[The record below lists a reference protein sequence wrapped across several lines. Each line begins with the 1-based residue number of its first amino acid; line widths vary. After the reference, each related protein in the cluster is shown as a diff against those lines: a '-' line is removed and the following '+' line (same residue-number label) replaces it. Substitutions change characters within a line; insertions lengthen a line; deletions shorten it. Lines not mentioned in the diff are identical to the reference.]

1 MAVASLPPRI
11 VEASATYTPSVEQV
25 AVLRTDGDGVIIFG
39 EGDEHP
45 ALGFD
50 PRLAA
55 GRTVWQAF
63 AEHPE
68 AVDAAHEALA
78 GRPARASLTE
88 HDRSIVLRF
97 EPRRDGRGR
106 VVGCAVLGI
115 DVAGAARELART
127 EVLFAEAQRV
137 AHIGCWEWDATRNVV
152 AWTEELY
159 AIYGLARGE
168 FGGTYEAFLS
178 HVHPDD
184 RERTRAVVFDAFR
197 RGTPFIYD
205 HRIVRPDG
213 VVRMLHTRGAVAVDS
228 AGKPVRLIGCC
239 WDVTDLW
246 EADRELER
254 SLSLL
259 QATLD
264 STADGI
270 VVVDLEGKVVSINR
284 RALALWDIPERLAAS
299 GDLWAL
305 VDHVGPSIDDP
316 EGFVRN
322 ERELLA
328 DRETERLDTIRFK
341 DGRVFERYSQP
352 YLIGGAVAGRVCSF
366 RDVTERERL
375 LRTALLV
382 SDASRLLASIDVE
395 QALEAVA
402 RASLPF
408 LGDACAIDMLGDGEG
423 PRRLLALSLPG
434 AEPAQVELP
443 PGVLA
448 GKSSIYTAGGRSCM
462 AVPLAVRGT
471 VVGALTFV
479 ARPQRRYGKADLD
492 LVEELARRAALAIEN
507 ARLHQRSREAL
518 RARDEFFDIAS
529 HEIRGPVGS
538 LHLAVE
544 NLLRARDPK
553 TTASLVGVIER
564 ADRRLA
570 QFVDELF
577 SVSQLRAGQLRFEL
591 EDVDLGDVTR
601 DVVSRFSKELLGSG
615 SSLSMTTKGPL
626 VGVWDPSRLAQV
638 IANLLSNAI
647 KFGLGRPI
655 EVALEGDDAKA
666 RLEVVDHGIGIATER
681 REAIFRPFERA
692 AAARHYGGLGLGL
705 YISRTIVEGL
715 GGSIRVESEA
725 GRGSTFLVELPKRG
739 EIHDGADRR

>member
-1 MAVASLPPRI
+1 M
-11 VEASATYTPSVEQV
+11 EQV
-25 AVLRTDGDGVIIFG
+25 VVLRTDADGVITFG
-39 EGDEHP
+39 EGDAHP

-50 PRLAA
+50 PRLVA

-63 AEHPE
+63 ADHPE
-68 AVDAAHEALA
+68 VVDAAHEALA
-78 GRPARASLTE
+78 GRAARTSLTE

-97 EPRRDGRGR
+97 EPRRDARGR

-127 EVLFAEAQRV
+127 DELFAEAQRV
-137 AHIGCWEWDATRNVV
+137 AHIGCWEWDSIRNLVT
-152 AWTEELY
+152 WTEELY
-159 AIYGLARGE
+159 AIYGLARGA

-184 RERTRAVVFDAFR
+184 RERARAVVFDAFR

-213 VVRMLHTRGAVAVDS
+213 VVRMLHTRGAVTMDS
-228 AGKPVRLIGCC
+228 AGKPVRLVGCC

-270 VVVDLEGKVVSINR
+270 VVVDLEGRIVSINR
-284 RALALWDIPERLAAS
+284 RALALWDIPDELAAS

-305 VDHVGPSIDDP
+305 VDHVRPSIDDA

-328 DRETERLDTIRFK
+328 DRENERLDTIHFK

-352 YLIGGAVAGRVCSF
+352 HRIGGAVAGRVCSF

-375 LRTALLV
+375 LRTALFL

-408 LGDACAIDMLGDGEG
+408 LGDACAVDMLGDGEG
-423 PRRLLALSLPG
+423 PRRLLALTLPA
-434 AEPAQVELP
+434 AEPAQAELP

-448 GKSSIYTAGGRSCM
+448 GKSLIYAAGGRSCM
-462 AVPLAVRGT
+462 AVPLTVHGT

-479 ARPQRRYGKADLD
+479 AKPQRRYGKPDLD

-538 LHLAVE
+538 LHLA
-544 NLLRARDPK
+544 
-553 TTASLVGVIER
+553 
-564 ADRRLA
+564 
-570 QFVDELF
+570 
-577 SVSQLRAGQLRFEL
+577 
-591 EDVDLGDVTR
+591 
-601 DVVSRFSKELLGSG
+601 
-615 SSLSMTTKGPL
+615 
-626 VGVWDPSRLAQV
+626 
-638 IANLLSNAI
+638 
-647 KFGLGRPI
+647 
-655 EVALEGDDAKA
+655 
-666 RLEVVDHGIGIATER
+666 
-681 REAIFRPFERA
+681 
-692 AAARHYGGLGLGL
+692 
-705 YISRTIVEGL
+705 
-715 GGSIRVESEA
+715 
-725 GRGSTFLVELPKRG
+725 
-739 EIHDGADRR
+739 